1 MAQNNQYGKR
11 ICAGDPKTV
20 AEARAKYQADPEGQ
34 LIPFAIALYSFR
46 MNETFAKE
54 LLELRHLLM
63 IRAQE
68 FGQIPQKYLLPY
80 QEHLNLL
87 DVLSTY
93 IEWMSRRKELPA
105 SERDELLDIAYRT
118 ATYGATLAT
127 HQFKVEEH
135 VWELL
140 TLTAARTLISQR
152 RYREAVRLL
161 NSIVEFAPRIADANQ
176 RTRVYRKLGLL
187 YRVRFRLIR
196 GFYWGI
202 RACVVPGVPL
212 AVRAKSVAALLGID
226 R

>member
-1 MAQNNQYGKR
+1 MVQNNEYGKR
-11 ICAGDPKTV
+11 VWAGDPKTV
-20 AEARAKYQADPEGQ
+20 AEARTKYQADPEGQ
-34 LIPFAIALYSFR
+34 LIPFAVALYSFR
-46 MNETFAKE
+46 MNEKFAKE
-54 LLELRHLLM
+54 LLELRQPLM
-63 IRAQE
+63 VRAQE
-68 FGQIPQKYLLPY
+68 FGQIPQKKLLPH
-80 QEHLNLL
+80 QEHMNLL

-93 IEWMSRRKELPA
+93 LEWMSRRKVLSP
-105 SERDELLDIAYRT
+105 SERKRLLDTAYRT

-127 HQFKVEEH
+127 HQFKASEH

-140 TLTAARTLISQR
+140 TLTAARTLIGQQN
-152 RYREAVRLL
+152 YRGAVRLL
-161 NSIVEFAPRIADANQ
+161 NDVVEFAPSIADANQ

-187 YRVRFRLIR
+187 YRMRFRFVR